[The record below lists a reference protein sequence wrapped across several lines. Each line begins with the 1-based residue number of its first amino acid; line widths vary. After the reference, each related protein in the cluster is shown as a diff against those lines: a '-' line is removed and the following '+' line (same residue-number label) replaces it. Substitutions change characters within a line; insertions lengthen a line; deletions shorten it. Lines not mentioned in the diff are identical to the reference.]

1 MATLNFTITA
11 SVAEFDDFANRLGYM
26 TIVTTGVDAEGQPI
40 TEPNPEDRAAFLQRI
55 MKEAVAERFYTP
67 FVRDIETGVRDTKEA
82 EKEAMRETV
91 RGRVGVSFTA

>member
-11 SVAEFDDFANRLGYM
+11 TVAEFDDFANRLGYM
-26 TIVTTGVDAEGQPI
+26 TTVTTGLDGQGQPI
-40 TEPNPEDRAAFLQRI
+40 TEPNPESRTDFLQRI

-82 EKEAMRETV
+82 EKEAIRVVV
-91 RGRVGVSFTA
+91 RDRVGVSYIA